1 MIRSDQICKLE
12 KPFGIILLSTQ
23 FHTLD
28 EKKGIHELCEGLNVE
43 FFVHPLAIFDLLY
56 YLDSQKAINGEQ
68 VPYLY
73 ILNLHHSR
81 YF

>member
-12 KPFGIILLSTQ
+12 KPLGMILLSTQ

-28 EKKGIHELCEGLNVE
+28 EKKGIHELCEGLNFE

-68 VPYLY
+68 VLHLS
-73 ILNLHHSR
+73 ILNLHHSH